1 MLEKL
6 SGPSKTGLEKLFGVS
21 KAGSSIRIELL
32 AGLATFLTMA
42 YITVVNPSILGALDA
57 DGISL
62 TGMDFDA
69 VFTATIIAAVV
80 GTLIMGLWANWPVA
94 LAPGMGLN
102 AYFTYTVIF
111 TDGYSYQQALTAV
124 FVAGVVFIILSV
136 SPARKYI
143 INSIPKSMKL
153 GIGAGIGL
161 FLAIIGLQNAGII
174 VDNPATLVGLG
185 DVASLPVLLAGL
197 GFIIMAVL
205 SYRKIPGAIVIGIL
219 VIAIIAWIIGE
230 TELQGVAGSVNNPS
244 HAFQLDFSVIATA
257 GFIGVAFAFLF
268 VDFLDTAGTLTSI
281 ANLTGRVGEDG
292 EVEDIDRT
300 LLADSSATVVGAL
313 AGTSNTTSYIESGA
327 GIKEGGRTGL
337 TAVTVAVLF
346 AACLFFAPLA
356 QSVPA
361 FATAPALIFI
371 ATYFLRNIKDIDWD
385 DISEYVP
392 AALAAIIMPLTF
404 SIAYGIAIGFV
415 SYVLIKA
422 LSGKGRSLNYAS
434 IGLAVVSALFF
445 VVSVNS

>member
-6 SGPSKTGLEKLFGVS
+6 TAPPKAGLEKLFGVS

-42 YITVVNPSILGALDA
+42 YITIVNPLTLSTEG
-57 DGISL
+57 
-62 TGMDFDA
+62 TGMLFGA

-102 AYFTYTVIF
+102 AYFTYTVILG
-111 TDGYSYQQALTAV
+111 DGYSYQQALTAV

-161 FLAIIGLQNAGII
+161 FLAIIGFQNAGII

-205 SYRKIPGAIVIGIL
+205 SNRKIPGAIVIGIL

-230 TELQGVAGSVNNPS
+230 ADLEGVAGSVPSPS

-346 AACLFFAPLA
+346 AACLFLAPLA

-392 AALAAIIMPLTF
+392 ATLAAIIMPLTY

-445 VVSVNS
+445 VVKVNS

>member
-6 SGPSKTGLEKLFGVS
+6 FGPSKAGLEKLFGVS

-42 YITVVNPSILGALDA
+42 YITVVNPSILSTEG
-57 DGISL
+57 
-62 TGMDFDA
+62 TGMEFGA
-69 VFTATIIAAVV
+69 VLTATIIAAVV

-111 TDGYSYQQALTAV
+111 ADGYSYQQALTAV

-161 FLAIIGLQNAGII
+161 FLAIIGLKNAGIVI
-174 VDNPATLVGLG
+174 ANEATLVGLG

-219 VIAIIAWIIGE
+219 VISIIAWIIGE

>member
-6 SGPSKTGLEKLFGVS
+6 FGPSKTGLEKLFGVS
-21 KAGSSIRIELL
+21 KAGSSIRVELL

-42 YITVVNPSILGALDA
+42 YITVVNPSILSTEG
-57 DGISL
+57 
-62 TGMDFDA
+62 TGMEFGA

-111 TDGYSYQQALTAV
+111 ADGYSYQQALTAV

-161 FLAIIGLQNAGII
+161 FLAIIGLKNAGIVI
-174 VDNPATLVGLG
+174 ANEATLVGLG
-185 DVASLPVLLAGL
+185 DVASLPVLLAAL

-205 SYRKIPGAIVIGIL
+205 SYRKIPGSIVIGIL
-219 VIAIIAWIIGE
+219 VISIIAWIIGE
-230 TELQGVAGSVNNPS
+230 AELQGVAGSVNNPS

-281 ANLTGRVGEDG
+281 ANLTGRVSEDG

-346 AACLFFAPLA
+346 AACLFLAPLA
-356 QSVPA
+356 QSVPG

-392 AALAAIIMPLTF
+392 AALAAIIMPLTY

-445 VVSVNS
+445 VVKVNT

>member
-1 MLEKL
+1 
-6 SGPSKTGLEKLFGVS
+6 
-21 KAGSSIRIELL
+21 
-32 AGLATFLTMA
+32 MA
-42 YITVVNPSILGALDA
+42 YITIVNPLTLATEG
-57 DGISL
+57 
-62 TGMDFDA
+62 TGMEFGA

-102 AYFTYTVIF
+102 AYFTYTVILN
-111 TDGYSYQQALTAV
+111 DGYSYQQALTAV

-185 DVASLPVLLAGL
+185 DVASWPVLLAGL

-205 SYRKIPGAIVIGIL
+205 SNRKIPGAIVIGIL

-230 TELQGVAGSVNNPS
+230 AELQGVAGSVPSPS

-268 VDFLDTAGTLTSI
+268 VDFLDTTGTLTSI
-281 ANLTGRVGEDG
+281 ANLTGRVREDG

-300 LLADSSATVVGAL
+300 LLADSTATVVGAL

-346 AACLFFAPLA
+346 GACLFFAPLA

-371 ATYFLRNIKDIDWD
+371 ATYFLRNIKDIDWN
-385 DISEYVP
+385 DISEYAP
-392 AALAAIIMPLTF
+392 AALAAIMMPLTY
-404 SIAYGIAIGFV
+404 SIANGIAIGFI

-434 IGLAVVSALFF
+434 IGLAVVSVLYF
-445 VVSVNS
+445 VVEEIR

>member
-6 SGPSKTGLEKLFGVS
+6 FGPSKAGLEKLFGVS

-42 YITVVNPSILGALDA
+42 YITVVNPSILSTEG
-57 DGISL
+57 
-62 TGMDFDA
+62 TGMEFGA

-111 TDGYSYQQALTAV
+111 ADGYSYQQALTAV

-205 SYRKIPGAIVIGIL
+205 SYRKIPGSIVIGIL

>member
-6 SGPSKTGLEKLFGVS
+6 FGPSKTGLEKLFGVS

-42 YITVVNPSILGALDA
+42 YITVVNPSILSTEG
-57 DGISL
+57 
-62 TGMDFDA
+62 TGMEFGA

-111 TDGYSYQQALTAV
+111 ADGYSYQQALTAV
-124 FVAGVVFIILSV
+124 FVAGVVFMILSV

-161 FLAIIGLQNAGII
+161 FLAIIGLKNAGIVI
-174 VDNPATLVGLG
+174 ANEATLVGLG

-219 VIAIIAWIIGE
+219 VISIIAWIIGE

-244 HAFQLDFSVIATA
+244 HAFQLDFSVIVTA

-281 ANLTGRVGEDG
+281 ANLTGRIGEDG

-445 VVSVNS
+445 VVKVNS

>member
-6 SGPSKTGLEKLFGVS
+6 FGPSKSGLEKLFGVS

-42 YITVVNPSILGALDA
+42 YITVVNPSILSTEG
-57 DGISL
+57 
-62 TGMDFDA
+62 TGMEFGA

-111 TDGYSYQQALTAV
+111 ADGYSYQQALTAV

>member
-6 SGPSKTGLEKLFGVS
+6 FGPSKSGLEKLFGVS

-42 YITVVNPSILGALDA
+42 YITVVNPSILSTEG
-57 DGISL
+57 
-62 TGMDFDA
+62 TGMEFGA

-111 TDGYSYQQALTAV
+111 TNGYSYQQALTAV

-404 SIAYGIAIGFV
+404 SIVYGIAIGFV

>member
-6 SGPSKTGLEKLFGVS
+6 FGPSKAGLEKLFGVS

-42 YITVVNPSILGALDA
+42 YITVVNPSILSTEG
-57 DGISL
+57 
-62 TGMDFDA
+62 TGMEFGA

-111 TDGYSYQQALTAV
+111 ADGYSYQQALTAV

-161 FLAIIGLQNAGII
+161 FLAIIGLKNAGIVI
-174 VDNPATLVGLG
+174 ANEATLVGLG

-356 QSVPA
+356 QSVPG

-445 VVSVNS
+445 VVKVNS

>member
-6 SGPSKTGLEKLFGVS
+6 FGPSKTGLEKLFGVS

-42 YITVVNPSILGALDA
+42 YITVVNPSILSTEG
-57 DGISL
+57 
-62 TGMDFDA
+62 TGMEFGA

-111 TDGYSYQQALTAV
+111 TNNHSYQQALTAV
-124 FVAGVVFIILSV
+124 LVAGVVFLILSV

-185 DVASLPVLLAGL
+185 NVASLPVLLAGL

-205 SYRKIPGAIVIGIL
+205 SNRKIPGAIVIGIL

-230 TELQGVAGSVNNPS
+230 AELQGVAGSVPSPS

-281 ANLTGRVGEDG
+281 ANLTGRVREDG

-346 AACLFFAPLA
+346 AACLFLAPLA

-371 ATYFLRNIKDIDWD
+371 ATYFLRNIKDIDWND
-385 DISEYVP
+385 VSEYVP
-392 AALAAIIMPLTF
+392 AALAAIIMPLTY

>member
-6 SGPSKTGLEKLFGVS
+6 FGPSKSGLEKLFGVS
-21 KAGSSIRIELL
+21 KAGSSIRVELL

-42 YITVVNPSILGALDA
+42 YITIVNPLTLATEG
-57 DGISL
+57 
-62 TGMDFDA
+62 TGMEFGA

-102 AYFTYTVIF
+102 AYFTYTVILN
-111 TDGYSYQQALTAV
+111 DGYSYQQALTAV

-185 DVASLPVLLAGL
+185 DVASWPVLLAGL

-205 SYRKIPGAIVIGIL
+205 SNRKIPGAIVIGIL

-230 TELQGVAGSVNNPS
+230 AELQGVAGSVPSPS

-281 ANLTGRVGEDG
+281 ANLTGRVREDG

-300 LLADSSATVVGAL
+300 LLADSTATVVGAL

-346 AACLFFAPLA
+346 GACLFFAPLA

-371 ATYFLRNIKDIDWD
+371 ATYFLRNIKDIDWN
-385 DISEYVP
+385 DISEYAP
-392 AALAAIIMPLTF
+392 AVLAAIIMPLTY
-404 SIAYGIAIGFV
+404 SIANGIAIGFV

-434 IGLAVVSALFF
+434 IGMAVVSVLYF
-445 VVSVNS
+445 VVEEIR

>member
-6 SGPSKTGLEKLFGVS
+6 FGPSKAGLEKLFGVS
-21 KAGSSIRIELL
+21 KAGSSIRTELL

-42 YITVVNPSILGALDA
+42 YITVVNPSILSTEG
-57 DGISL
+57 
-62 TGMDFDA
+62 TGMEFGA

-111 TDGYSYQQALTAV
+111 ADGYSYQQALTAV

-161 FLAIIGLQNAGII
+161 FLAIIGLKNAGIVI
-174 VDNPATLVGLG
+174 ANEATLVGLG

-292 EVEDIDRT
+292 EVEDIGRT

>member
-6 SGPSKTGLEKLFGVS
+6 FGPSKTGLEKLFGVS

-42 YITVVNPSILGALDA
+42 YITVVNPSILSTEG
-57 DGISL
+57 
-62 TGMDFDA
+62 TGMEFGA

-124 FVAGVVFIILSV
+124 LVSGVVFIILSV

-161 FLAIIGLQNAGII
+161 FLAIIGLKNAGIVI
-174 VDNPATLVGLG
+174 ANEATLVGLG

-205 SYRKIPGAIVIGIL
+205 SYRKIPGSIIIGIL
-219 VIAIIAWIIGE
+219 VISIIAWIIGE
-230 TELQGVAGSVNNPS
+230 TELKGVAGSVHDPK

-292 EVEDIDRT
+292 EVEDIGRT

-346 AACLFFAPLA
+346 AACLFLAPLA
-356 QSVPA
+356 QSVPG

-445 VVSVNS
+445 VVKVNS

>member
-6 SGPSKTGLEKLFGVS
+6 FGPSKAGLEKLFGVS
-21 KAGSSIRIELL
+21 KAGSSIRTELL

-42 YITVVNPSILGALDA
+42 YITVVNPSILSTEG
-57 DGISL
+57 
-62 TGMDFDA
+62 TGMEFGA

-111 TDGYSYQQALTAV
+111 ADGYSYQQALTAV

>member
-1 MLEKL
+1 M
-6 SGPSKTGLEKLFGVS
+6 LEKLFGIG
-21 KAGSSIRIELL
+21 KAGSSIRTELL

-42 YITVVNPSILGALDA
+42 YITIVNPLTLST
-57 DGISL
+57 DG
-62 TGMDFDA
+62 TGMEFGA

-102 AYFTYTVIF
+102 AYFTYTVILG
-111 TDGYSYQQALTAV
+111 DGYSYQQALTAV

-205 SYRKIPGAIVIGIL
+205 SNRKIPGAIVIGIL

-230 TELQGVAGSVNNPS
+230 ADLEGIAGSVPNPS
-244 HAFQLDFSVIATA
+244 HAFQLDF
-257 GFIGVAFAFLF
+257 
-268 VDFLDTAGTLTSI
+268 
-281 ANLTGRVGEDG
+281 
-292 EVEDIDRT
+292 
-300 LLADSSATVVGAL
+300 
-313 AGTSNTTSYIESGA
+313 
-327 GIKEGGRTGL
+327 
-337 TAVTVAVLF
+337 
-346 AACLFFAPLA
+346 
-356 QSVPA
+356 
-361 FATAPALIFI
+361 
-371 ATYFLRNIKDIDWD
+371 
-385 DISEYVP
+385 
-392 AALAAIIMPLTF
+392 
-404 SIAYGIAIGFV
+404 
-415 SYVLIKA
+415 
-422 LSGKGRSLNYAS
+422 
-434 IGLAVVSALFF
+434 
-445 VVSVNS
+445 